1 MSQVANT
8 HLHTEATGVS
18 NFKLSKVARTVC
30 VCDTPSHC
38 LRESHAVV
46 SAVDSCIDT
55 RQFNIDANF
64 EAPTRRWHQQ
74 AQQGTKS
81 AIKSAFKGSSPQA
94 QAAAAAA
101 LNVPRGGA
109 QRTNCPQMSS
119 SRALGLSVEEKRG
132 EGGEGFER
140 GTQCATID
148 CSRVCVCAP
157 VVACLRNVTKVKT
170 SIRIQSAAGHAGYV
184 VCPSRRCCRGCPC
197 VVVLVVAPQVSSKVK
212 PIKRHTPTPPRTL
225 HPTHARILAMLL
237 CA

>member
-1 MSQVANT
+1 MKTGRDRDKSSQCCIQKGATTRAENKVFARCSSRLLCHKLQT
-8 HLHTEATGVS
+8 HTCTQRQLECQTL
-18 NFKLSKVARTVC
+18 NCQKLLAQCVC
-30 VCDTPSHC
+30 VVCASPDTPSHY

-74 AQQGTKS
+74 AGTKS

-119 SRALGLSVEEKRG
+119 SRALGLSVKE
-132 EGGEGFER
+132 ER
-140 GTQCATID
+140 GNGSNGVHSVLQSTA
-148 CSRVCVCAP
+148 VVCAF
-157 VVACLRNVTKVKT
+157 VHRLLRVYAT
-170 SIRIQSAAGHAGYV
+170 
-184 VCPSRRCCRGCPC
+184 
-197 VVVLVVAPQVSSKVK
+197 
-212 PIKRHTPTPPRTL
+212 
-225 HPTHARILAMLL
+225 
-237 CA
+237 

>member
-1 MSQVANT
+1 MC
-8 HLHTEATGVS
+8 
-18 NFKLSKVARTVC
+18 VC
-30 VCDTPSHC
+30 VVCASPDTPSHC

-74 AQQGTKS
+74 AGTKS

-119 SRALGLSVEEKRG
+119 SRALGLSVKEEGSGRG
-132 EGGEGFER
+132 RTGYTVCYNRLQSCVRWCTGCCVF
-140 GTQCATID
+140 TQ
-148 CSRVCVCAP
+148 
-157 VVACLRNVTKVKT
+157 RN
-170 SIRIQSAAGHAGYV
+170 QSQN
-184 VCPSRRCCRGCPC
+184 
-197 VVVLVVAPQVSSKVK
+197 LD
-212 PIKRHTPTPPRTL
+212 
-225 HPTHARILAMLL
+225 
-237 CA
+237 

>member
-1 MSQVANT
+1 MCV
-8 HLHTEATGVS
+8 
-18 NFKLSKVARTVC
+18 VC
-30 VCDTPSHC
+30 ASPDTPSHC

-119 SRALGLSVEEKRG
+119 SRALGLSVEDERG
-132 EGGEGFER
+132 EGVER
-140 GTQCATID
+140 TID

-184 VCPSRRCCRGCPC
+184 VCPSRRCCRCCPC

-212 PIKRHTPTPPRTL
+212 PIKRHTPTPHAHSTS
-225 HPTHARILAMLL
+225 HTHALSL
-237 CA
+237 CSCVPS

>member
-1 MSQVANT
+1 MCHKLQT
-8 HLHTEATGVS
+8 HTCTQRQLECQTL
-18 NFKLSKVARTVC
+18 NCQKLLAQCVC
-30 VCDTPSHC
+30 VVCGSPDTPSHC

-74 AQQGTKS
+74 AGTKS

-119 SRALGLSVEEKRG
+119 SRALGLSVKEEGRG
-132 EGGEGFER
+132 R
-140 GTQCATID
+140 GRVRTGYTVCYNRLQSCVRLCTGCCVFTQ
-148 CSRVCVCAP
+148 
-157 VVACLRNVTKVKT
+157 RN
-170 SIRIQSAAGHAGYV
+170 QSQN
-184 VCPSRRCCRGCPC
+184 
-197 VVVLVVAPQVSSKVK
+197 LD
-212 PIKRHTPTPPRTL
+212 
-225 HPTHARILAMLL
+225 
-237 CA
+237 

>member
-74 AQQGTKS
+74 AGTKS

-119 SRALGLSVEEKRG
+119 SRALGLSVKEEWRG
-132 EGGEGFER
+132 R
-140 GTQCATID
+140 GRTGYTVCYNRLQSCVRLCTGCCVFTQ
-148 CSRVCVCAP
+148 
-157 VVACLRNVTKVKT
+157 RN
-170 SIRIQSAAGHAGYV
+170 QSQN
-184 VCPSRRCCRGCPC
+184 
-197 VVVLVVAPQVSSKVK
+197 LD
-212 PIKRHTPTPPRTL
+212 
-225 HPTHARILAMLL
+225 
-237 CA
+237 